1 MIISLGQMV
10 MHVIYPMAHVSE
22 KPSPDRRDC
31 GKPII
36 MKKKKKKEFFF
47 LVDNYHCWSM
57 DSWISD
63 SIMVGNHRTP
73 AYKKCG
79 QKKL

>member
-1 MIISLGQMV
+1 MV

-36 MKKKKKKEFFF
+36 MKKKKFFSF
-47 LVDNYHCWSM
+47 VDNYHCWSM
-57 DSWISD
+57 NSWISD
-63 SIMVGNHRTP
+63 SIIVGNHHTS
-73 AYKKCG
+73 
-79 QKKL
+79 L

>member
-1 MIISLGQMV
+1 

-36 MKKKKKKEFFF
+36 MKKKNKKKEFFF
-47 LVDNYHCWSM
+47 LLL
-57 DSWISD
+57 I
-63 SIMVGNHRTP
+63 IIIVGPWTHGS
-73 AYKKCG
+73 AIV
-79 QKKL
+79 

>member
-36 MKKKKKKEFFF
+36 MKKKKEIFF
-47 LVDNYHCWSM
+47 LLL
-57 DSWISD
+57 I
-63 SIMVGNHRTP
+63 IIIVGP
-73 AYKKCG
+73 
-79 QKKL
+79 